1 MGTMTT
7 AELLRNKGETAFIAD
22 IKSVPSEDPLS
33 YAHGFARALWNDDPT
48 KGHLSIL
55 KGLSKAFKA
64 GFQHGGGVR
73 RGEKP
78 MPTWVGSSSSDD
90 EESLELR

>member
-1 MGTMTT
+1 MGTTT
-7 AELLRNKGETAFIAD
+7 AELIRDGSEASFVVD
-22 IKSVPSEDPLS
+22 IKNVPSEDPSS

-64 GFQHGGGVR
+64 GFQHGGRVR

-78 MPTWVGSSSSDD
+78 MPTWAGSND
-90 EESLELR
+90 EEILELR